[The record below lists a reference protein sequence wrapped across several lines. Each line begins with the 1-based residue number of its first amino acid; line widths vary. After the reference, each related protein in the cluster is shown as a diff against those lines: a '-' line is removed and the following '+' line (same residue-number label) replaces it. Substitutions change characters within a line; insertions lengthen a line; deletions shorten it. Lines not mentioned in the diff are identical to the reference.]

1 VKTQIARYGAKLV
14 SDGVAAPGRVALLA
28 KDDVLLA
35 YGAADLVALGGELL
49 QRLNV
54 TALAVATPA
63 LPCGDLLMARCAVG
77 EEVIVPRDTETRTF
91 LHDIPIVRRPAS
103 GAHDP
108 DHLARLLGGR
118 KGIVVE
124 GLGII
129 ATGGVTPEQ
138 AYINVSSVY
147 HALFVKLLLDLLRDG
162 VHTAAEQALLTTLR
176 RDPAAATGMD
186 GLVFR
191 PGPLNQPDEILDEMA
206 RVGRYTVE
214 RGLVDSFFGNI
225 SCRAGAI
232 LYISQTA
239 SSLDALAG
247 CIDPVPF
254 DGSSTVGL
262 TASSELPA
270 HRRIYEMIAAKTIL
284 HGHPRFA
291 VIMSMLCEHQTTCS
305 VGDCWKD
312 CPHVRFLGG
321 TPVVAGEIGAG
332 GLAKRVPPVIGDSG
346 RAIVFGHGVFTIG
359 KDGFAE
365 AFRALLEV
373 EQWCRQEYFR
383 RLDAAGETASQ
394 TYGR

>member
-1 VKTQIARYGAKLV
+1 VKTQIACYGAKLV
-14 SDGVAAPGRVALLA
+14 SDRVAAPGRVALLA
-28 KDDVLLA
+28 QDDVLLH
-35 YGAADLVALGGELL
+35 YGADDLVTLGRELL
-49 QRLNV
+49 PRLNV
-54 TALAVATPA
+54 TALAIAAPA
-63 LPCGDLLMARCAVG
+63 RPCGDLLIARCAAG
-77 EEVIVPRDTETRTF
+77 DEVIVPRDTETRTF
-91 LHDIPIVRRPAS
+91 LHDIPIVRRPPD
-103 GAHDP
+103 GVHDP
-108 DHLARLLGGR
+108 AHLASLLGGR
-118 KGIVVE
+118 KGIAVE

-129 ATGGVTPEQ
+129 ATGVTPEQ

-162 VHTAAEQALLTTLR
+162 VRTAAEHELLADLR
-176 RDPAAATGMD
+176 REVTAAPGME
-186 GLVFR
+186 GLSFR
-191 PGPLNQPDEILDEMA
+191 PGPLLKPEEILDEMA

-270 HRRIYEMIAAKTIL
+270 HRRIYEMTEATTIL

-291 VIMSMLCEHQTTCS
+291 VILSMLCEHQADCR
-305 VGDCWKD
+305 VVDCWKD
-312 CPHVRFLGG
+312 CPAVRYLGG
-321 TPVVAGEIGAG
+321 IPVVAGEIGAG
-332 GLAKRVPPVIGDSG
+332 GLAKRVPPVIGATG
-346 RAIVFGHGVFTIG
+346 RAIVFGHGVFTTG
-359 KDGFAE
+359 KDGFSE

-373 EQWCRQEYFR
+373 EQWCQRDYFR
-383 RLDAAGETASQ
+383 LLDTALAASPK
-394 TYGR
+394 R